1 MVITSASQAKGSQSV
16 NKRTTLG
23 KPVHA
28 KSTSSSIPRSAV
40 TLAVKNASKPVA
52 VPPVTKPTDPRLEVA
67 TSVASQVNES
77 LGLPKGKAK
86 ALSLAVTEAVVKAMP
101 KYMPEK
107 QSCNAQMGM
116 HTQSTTLPK
125 DSVAVL
131 VDDILPRAAF
141 SPFAWMDLL
150 DPKKWGRGGAALG
163 DGSSLVGSSSPAFI
177 LRDGRIKSTAGVGL
191 SHSW

>member
-101 KYMPEK
+101 KYMPARVVKETLAK
-107 QSCNAQMGM
+107 VAGPPPNVVTHIVPVGLLGSVAAQMPPSSQQVM
-116 HTQSTTLPK
+116 VQ
-125 DSVAVL
+125 AL
-131 VDDILPRAAF
+131 VNP
-141 SPFAWMDLL
+141 S
-150 DPKKWGRGGAALG
+150 
-163 DGSSLVGSSSPAFI
+163 
-177 LRDGRIKSTAGVGL
+177 
-191 SHSW
+191 